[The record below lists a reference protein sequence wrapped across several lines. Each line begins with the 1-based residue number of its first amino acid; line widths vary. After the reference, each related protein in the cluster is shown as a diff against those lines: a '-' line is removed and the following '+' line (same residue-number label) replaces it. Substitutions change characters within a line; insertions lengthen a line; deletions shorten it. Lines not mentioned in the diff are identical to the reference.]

1 MAAQDLAGVVRA
13 RVTMPATVFLLR
25 SAGDAQRVGS
35 VGRGRSYRLVGRAA
49 IKVVGVGSVGCRCWI
64 ALLLSVSNDPLF
76 LQFNE
81 AV

>member
-1 MAAQDLAGVVRA
+1 M
-13 RVTMPATVFLLR
+13 
-25 SAGDAQRVGS
+25 
-35 VGRGRSYRLVGRAA
+35 GRAA
-49 IKVVGVGSVGCRCWI
+49 IKVVGVGSVGSMWI